1 MSLEPTRVAEILK
14 DRLSWYR
21 DCRAVDVMNVMSTG
35 NGGTIEL
42 LYMQVKSKNFLIS
55 GILLWDQC
63 AMMNKSLMFDYL
75 AAALCTHNF
84 GSST

>member
-21 DCRAVDVMNVMSTG
+21 DCRAVDVMNVMSTA

-42 LYMQVKSKNFLIS
+42 LYLQVNSEKLVPGFYS
-55 GILLWDQC
+55 GLNL
-63 AMMNKSLMFDYL
+63 
-75 AAALCTHNF
+75 
-84 GSST
+84 

>member
-21 DCRAVDVMNVMSTG
+21 DCRAVDVMNVMSTA

-42 LYMQVKSKNFLIS
+42 LYLQVNSEKLVS
-55 GILLWDQC
+55 GFCSGLNL
-63 AMMNKSLMFDYL
+63 
-75 AAALCTHNF
+75 
-84 GSST
+84 

>member
-1 MSLEPTRVAEILK
+1 MSALSPGWKEVYISDSFRQVAEILK

-42 LYMQVKSKNFLIS
+42 LYMQVKTQDPL
-55 GILLWDQC
+55 
-63 AMMNKSLMFDYL
+63 YL
-75 AAALCTHNF
+75 KQ
-84 GSST
+84 GSV